1 MKWKIGFKDGSGNGH
16 KGIHVNDKYKY
27 VGEWDNNGASITDEH
42 EDVIVRGGE
51 CDALDWGVL
60 DEADAYLISKAPEL
74 LKCAKNIISYSE
86 LRETDRSK
94 LRILVNNI
102 EKKYK
107 NAKS

>member
-1 MKWKIGFKDGSGNGH
+1 M
-16 KGIHVNDKYKY
+16 NDKYKY
-27 VGEWDNNGASITDEH
+27 VGEWDNNGASITDKYKY
-42 EDVIVRGGE
+42 VGE
-51 CDALDWGVL
+51 CDGLDWGVL